1 VIHAA
6 GAGRT
11 LRLSAVTLAGCV
23 FALLVAGSVV
33 AVFYAQELK
42 REVPLLMEPAGR
54 TVNLDPTGN
63 GIHPLRWAHFHVKT
77 SVDDVVDVSVVTTT
91 GRVVAVIRRGLP
103 THAYDGRID
112 LHWDGRTSTGALAAP
127 GYYRVQVHLRRSRR
141 TIVAPTFLLHLEA
154 GPG

>member
-6 GAGRT
+6 GAGRAR
-11 LRLSAVTLAGCV
+11 RLSAVTLACCV

-42 REVPLLMEPAGR
+42 REAPLLMLPTGK
-54 TVNLDPTGN
+54 TDTFDPTGN

-77 SVDDVVDVSVVTTT
+77 SVDDVVDVSVVTTA
-91 GRVVAVIRRGLP
+91 GREVDVLKSGLVA
-103 THAYDGRID
+103 HAYDQVD

-127 GYYRVQVHLRRSRR
+127 GFYRVEVRLHRSRR